1 MAKEF
6 YIDRQFGVAIFIDV
20 ENGIVQKCYN
30 EKDSYNAKMNELYKG
45 KTISFLK
52 EDFEKRMSGT
62 YHNVRSLEVTYAVQ
76 RVAAVE
82 SRIKHIN
89 IKLSSYDTTKEEK
102 VELKKNRKVLNEELT
117 IVGKEC
123 ADMITRVQTEH
134 NFN

>member
-20 ENGIVQKCYN
+20 TKGIVQKCYN
-30 EKDSYNAKMNELYKG
+30 ERPKYNARMNDLYAG

-62 YHNVRSLEVTYAVQ
+62 YHNVRSLEIANAVR

-82 SRIKHIN
+82 SRLKEIN
-89 IKLSSYDTTKEEK
+89 TKLSSIFTAKEEK
-102 VELKKNRKVLNEELT
+102 VELKKNRKAFQEELT
-117 IVGKEC
+117 VVGKEC
-123 ADMITRVQTEH
+123 ADVITRVQLEH